1 MSEAEGQSF
10 HNGALEAPREA
21 SQGAWLAL
29 RPPAEGTVS
38 TAKGRGPLRGQW
50 AGAEQTRWQVKGAK
64 IREAKG
70 PGSHGTGCDLE

>member
-21 SQGAWLAL
+21 SQGARLAL

-38 TAKGRGPLRGQW
+38 TVKGGGPPQGRW
-50 AGAEQTRWQVKGAK
+50 AGAEQTRWRVMGAK

-70 PGSHGTGCDLE
+70 PGSRGTSCDLE